1 MTYTSKYV
9 NKEAILGW
17 VNAQRPFI
25 GASAIPDFIMD
36 KAHVKV
42 DTVLMR
48 LGNVNVPT
56 KNDKHS
62 FLKMGCASFA
72 LAMLCKAKIIAQTS
86 GELLRERFR
95 DIQIDYQRTNPLFF
109 FATGTSKS
117 FMDLLP
123 YETFRMYGYAYL
135 RSYVKYRFFVKTG
148 KRYPYGRLA
157 FDKSSRGAFWNESID
172 YSDVADAM
180 YGDILEED
188 WEYDV

>member
-1 MTYTSKYV
+1 MAYKYV
-9 NKEAILGW
+9 DKATLMEWIN
-17 VNAQRPFI
+17 VQRPFLTVA
-25 GASAIPDFIMD
+25 GIPNIIMD
-36 KAHVKV
+36 KAHIKV

-48 LGNVNVPT
+48 MGNVITPT
-56 KNDKHS
+56 KNDSHD

-86 GELLRERFR
+86 GELLREEFR

-123 YETFRMYGYAYL
+123 YETLRMYGYAYL
-135 RSYVKYRFFVKTG
+135 RAYIKWRFYQKTG
-148 KRYPYGRLA
+148 KKYPVGKVA
-157 FDKSSRGAFWNESID
+157 FDKSSRGAYWNAPNSD
-172 YSDVADAM
+172 ADVADAL
-180 YGDILEED
+180 YGEILEES

>member
-1 MTYTSKYV
+1 MVITKYV
-9 NKEAILGW
+9 NKATLMEW
-17 VNAQRPFI
+17 VNVQRPFLTE
-25 GASAIPDFIMD
+25 ADIPNIIMD
-36 KAHVKV
+36 KAHRKV

-48 LGNVNVPT
+48 MGNVIIPT
-56 KNDKHS
+56 RNDIHD

-86 GELLRERFR
+86 GELLREEFR

-123 YETFRMYGYAYL
+123 YETLRMYGYAYL
-135 RSYVKYRFFVKTG
+135 RAYIKWRFYQKTG
-148 KRYPYGRLA
+148 KKYPLGKVA
-157 FDKSSRGAFWNESID
+157 FDKSSRGAYWNESSD
-172 YSDVADAM
+172 YSDAADAL
-180 YGDILEED
+180 YGDTLEED